1 MRSPVEDN
9 SFNHI
14 IFQGPATG
22 KVPNGSESTDTK
34 AIEFK
39 DAYGIQLLRK
49 E

>member
-1 MRSPVEDN
+1 MGSFVEDD

-14 IFQGPATG
+14 ILQGPATG

-34 AIEFK
+34 AVEFK